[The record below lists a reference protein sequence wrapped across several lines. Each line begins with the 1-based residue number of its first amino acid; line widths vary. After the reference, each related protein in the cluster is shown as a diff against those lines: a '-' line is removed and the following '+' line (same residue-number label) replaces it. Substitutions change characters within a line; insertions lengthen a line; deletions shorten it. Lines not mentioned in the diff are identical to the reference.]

1 MNFSAGIQSRK
12 RKRRLAEAEE
22 LATDEHGK
30 TRKENQEWIPAFARM
45 TKARG
50 TLRQAQGPGNE
61 GSRPS
66 FPRRRESR
74 DTSCKEW
81 IPAFAR
87 MTKARC
93 DGSTTATARH
103 SPIYWPANANPILL

>member
-45 TKARG
+45 TKAR
-50 TLRQAQGPGNE
+50 
-61 GSRPS
+61 
-66 FPRRRESR
+66 
-74 DTSCKEW
+74 
-81 IPAFAR
+81 
-87 MTKARC
+87 C